1 MNKKSIIS
9 LLLAAL
15 VALTA
20 FPASAEQVRG
30 AALLTWRQGGTDAA
44 LYLNAS
50 EYDWRNDPDGLLGQ
64 ILTASTEYTRHGE
77 QEQPCAVMR
86 LRVGGEDAFVESI
99 GETADYARAAKAL
112 CGAASLSVR
121 EDAALPELLGALGAG
136 ETALNAEVNQA
147 AFHALAAGLWTN
159 AQAAQAADGRE
170 LLTFQ
175 ALYDALSGSLT
186 DEGVRQALS
195 GYQGEFAAQGQTTVN
210 WAFLL
215 CVLSEALSPSGE
227 SYPYLL
233 FGAGETNRRLIL
245 RGEQPEYAVRL
256 FVDDECIRRLT
267 VREGGNV
274 ELPELSGVT
283 WTDDGRNIQADTDIC
298 GYSTLRVTYRLTN
311 AADFADLLGDLPVEW
326 VQTVL
331 YGHRV
336 RPSVHYIEALSE
348 KQLRVEWSAGA
359 NDRVKQDCVIRG
371 RLFYEGETSA
381 PTASPTPTASP
392 APTASPT
399 VKPTATPV
407 PQSCAVTFVYP
418 AELGY
423 SEEEARVTVTVPFGG
438 SATPPVPDQ
447 AHQKEHYTLTWPAG
461 WENVTADVTIEG
473 ALTPKTYTIHCRVLD
488 AQGKE
493 LYAQDHAH
501 VYGTALTLP
510 AFDLPAGQKVEWDNL
525 PEQIT
530 GDCELVGHVVEIF
543 VKVTYRLVA
552 LDGAVTELGEETV
565 PYGGSATLPVIEI
578 PEGCEVTWSGA
589 LSGLT
594 EDTVVTGKLTRRHY
608 TVTVQIFDA
617 DGNPYFSS
625 TQQVSHGGTATAPAF
640 TVPDDCTFAWDEGTR
655 FDNVTSDRTLIGR
668 LTRKST

>member
-30 AALLTWRQGGTDAA
+30 AALLTWHQDGMDAA

-64 ILTASTEYTRHGE
+64 ILAASTEYTRHGE
-77 QEQPCAVMR
+77 QEEPCAVMR
-86 LRVGGEDAFVESI
+86 LRVGGEDSFVEGI
-99 GETADYARAAKAL
+99 GEVADYARAAKTVCL
-112 CGAASLSVR
+112 AAGLSAQ
-121 EDAALPELLGALGAG
+121 ENDSLPELLKALGA
-136 ETALNAEVNQA
+136 EEPALSTPVTREAWNALISALWQA
-147 AFHALAAGLWTN
+147 APSDE
-159 AQAAQAADGRE
+159 QAA
-170 LLTFQ
+170 LTFEELYA
-175 ALYDALSGSLT
+175 ALTAHLADKAAH
-186 DEGVRQALS
+186 EALS
-195 GYQGEFAAQGQTTVN
+195 GYRAEFEAQAQTTVN

-233 FGAGETNRRLIL
+233 FGAGESSHRLIL
-245 RGEQPEYAVRL
+245 RDEQPEYTVRL
-256 FVDDECIRRLT
+256 FVDDECISRLT
-267 VREGGNV
+267 VREGEDV
-274 ELPELSGVT
+274 ELPQISGVT
-283 WTDDGRNIQADTDIC
+283 WLSSGKNIQSDTDLC
-298 GYSTLRVTYRLTN
+298 GYTTLRVTYRLTN
-311 AADFADLLGDLPVEW
+311 AADFADRLGDLPVEW

-359 NDRVKQDCVIRG
+359 NDRVKQEKTIEG
-371 RLFYEGETSA
+371 KLIFEGETPSPSA
-381 PTASPTPTASP
+381 L
-392 APTASPT
+392 PT
-399 VKPTATPV
+399 VEPTATPV
-407 PQSCAVTFVYP
+407 PESCTVTFVYP

-423 SEEEARVTVTVPFGG
+423 SEAESRVTVTVPFGG
-438 SATPPVPDQ
+438 SATPPTPDK

-473 ALTPKTYTIHCRVLD
+473 VLTPKTYTVRCRVLD

-510 AFDLPAGQKVEWDNL
+510 SFDLPDGQKVEWDNL
-525 PEQIT
+525 PDQIT
-530 GDCELVGHVVEIF
+530 GDCEIIGHVVEIR

-552 LDGAVTELGEETV
+552 LDGTVTELGEETV
-565 PYGGSATLPVIEI
+565 PYGGNATLPVIEI
-578 PEGCEVTWSGA
+578 PDGCEVTWSGT

-594 EDTVVTGKLTRRHY
+594 EDTVVTGKLTQRHY

-617 DGNPYFSS
+617 DGNAYYSS

-640 TVPDDCTFAWDEGTR
+640 TVPDDCTFAWDEGTS
-655 FDNVTSDRTLIGR
+655 FENVTSDRKLTGR
-668 LTRKST
+668 LTRKAA

>member
-15 VALTA
+15 LALTA

-30 AALLTWRQGGTDAA
+30 AALLTWHQDGMDAA

-50 EYDWRNDPDGLLGQ
+50 EYDWRNDPDGLLSQ
-64 ILTASTEYTRHGE
+64 ILAASTVYTRHGE
-77 QEQPCAVMR
+77 QEEPCAVMR
-86 LRVGGEDAFVESI
+86 LRVGGEDSFVEGI
-99 GETADYARAAKAL
+99 GEVADYARAAKTVCL
-112 CGAASLSVR
+112 AAGLSAQ
-121 EDAALPELLGALGAG
+121 ENDSLPELLKALGA
-136 ETALNAEVNQA
+136 EEPALSTPVTREAWNALISALWQA
-147 AFHALAAGLWTN
+147 APSDE
-159 AQAAQAADGRE
+159 QAA
-170 LLTFQ
+170 LTFEELYA
-175 ALYDALSGSLT
+175 ALTAHLADKAAR
-186 DEGVRQALS
+186 EALS
-195 GYQGEFAAQGQTTVN
+195 GYRAEFEAQGQTTVN

-245 RGEQPEYAVRL
+245 RGEQPEYTVRL
-256 FVDDECIRRLT
+256 FVDDECISRLT
-267 VREGGNV
+267 VREGEDV
-274 ELPELSGVT
+274 ELPQISGVT
-283 WTDDGRNIQADTDIC
+283 WLSSGKNIQSDTDLC
-298 GYSTLRVTYRLTN
+298 GYTTLRVTYRLTN
-311 AADFADLLGDLPVEW
+311 AADFADRLGDLPVEW

-359 NDRVKQDCVIRG
+359 NDRVKQEKTIEG
-371 RLFYEGETSA
+371 KLIFEGETPSPSA
-381 PTASPTPTASP
+381 L
-392 APTASPT
+392 PT
-399 VKPTATPV
+399 VEPTATPV
-407 PQSCAVTFVYP
+407 PESCTVTFVYP

-423 SEEEARVTVTVPFGG
+423 SEAESRVTVTVPFGG
-438 SATPPVPDQ
+438 SATPPTPDK

-473 ALTPKTYTIHCRVLD
+473 VLTPKTYTVRCRVLD

-510 AFDLPAGQKVEWDNL
+510 SFDLPDGQKVEWDNL
-525 PEQIT
+525 PDQIT
-530 GDCELVGHVVEIF
+530 GDCEIIGHVVEIR

-552 LDGAVTELGEETV
+552 LDGTVTELGEETV
-565 PYGGSATLPVIEI
+565 PYGGNATLPVIEI
-578 PEGCEVTWSGA
+578 PDGCEVTWSGT

-594 EDTVVTGKLTRRHY
+594 EDTVVTGKLTQRHY

-617 DGNPYFSS
+617 DGNAYYSS

-640 TVPDDCTFAWDEGTR
+640 TVPDDCTFAWDEGTS
-655 FDNVTSDRTLIGR
+655 FENVTSDRKLTGR
-668 LTRKST
+668 LTRKAA

>member
-30 AALLTWRQGGTDAA
+30 AALLTWHQDGMDAA

-64 ILTASTEYTRHGE
+64 ILAASTEYTRHGE
-77 QEQPCAVMR
+77 QEEPCAVMR
-86 LRVGGEDAFVESI
+86 LRVGGEDSFVEGI
-99 GETADYARAAKAL
+99 GEVADYARAAKTVCL
-112 CGAASLSVR
+112 AAGLSAQ
-121 EDAALPELLGALGAG
+121 ENDSLPELLKALGA
-136 ETALNAEVNQA
+136 EEPALSTPVTREAWNALISALWQA
-147 AFHALAAGLWTN
+147 APSDE
-159 AQAAQAADGRE
+159 QAA
-170 LLTFQ
+170 LTFEELYA
-175 ALYDALSGSLT
+175 ALTAHLADKAAR
-186 DEGVRQALS
+186 EALS
-195 GYQGEFAAQGQTTVN
+195 GYRAEFEAQGQTTVN

-233 FGAGETNRRLIL
+233 FGAGESSHRLIL
-245 RGEQPEYAVRL
+245 RDEQPEYTVRL
-256 FVDDECIRRLT
+256 FVDDECISRLT
-267 VREGGNV
+267 VREGEDV
-274 ELPELSGVT
+274 ELPQISGVT
-283 WTDDGRNIQADTDIC
+283 WLSSGKNIQSDTDLC
-298 GYSTLRVTYRLTN
+298 GYTTLRVTYRLTN
-311 AADFADLLGDLPVEW
+311 AADFADRLGDLPVEW

-359 NDRVKQDCVIRG
+359 NDRVKQEKTIEG
-371 RLFYEGETSA
+371 KLIFEGETPSPSA
-381 PTASPTPTASP
+381 L
-392 APTASPT
+392 PT
-399 VKPTATPV
+399 VEPTATPV
-407 PQSCAVTFVYP
+407 PESCTVTFVYP

-423 SEEEARVTVTVPFGG
+423 SEAESRVTVTVPFGG
-438 SATPPVPDQ
+438 SATPPTPDK

-473 ALTPKTYTIHCRVLD
+473 VLTPKTYTVRCRVLD

-510 AFDLPAGQKVEWDNL
+510 SFDLPDGQKVEWDNL
-525 PEQIT
+525 PDQIT
-530 GDCELVGHVVEIF
+530 GDCEIIGHVVEIR

-552 LDGAVTELGEETV
+552 LDGTVTELGEETV
-565 PYGGSATLPVIEI
+565 PYGGNATLPVIEI
-578 PEGCEVTWSGA
+578 PDGCEVTWSGT

-594 EDTVVTGKLTRRHY
+594 EDTVVTGKLTQRHY

-617 DGNPYFSS
+617 DGNAYYSS

-640 TVPDDCTFAWDEGTR
+640 TVPDDCTFAWDEGTS
-655 FDNVTSDRTLIGR
+655 FENVTSDRKLTGR
-668 LTRKST
+668 LTRKAA

>member
-30 AALLTWRQGGTDAA
+30 AALLTWHQDGMDAA

-50 EYDWRNDPDGLLGQ
+50 EYDWRNDPDGLLSQ
-64 ILTASTEYTRHGE
+64 ILAASTVYTRHGE
-77 QEQPCAVMR
+77 QEEPCAVMR

-99 GETADYARAAKAL
+99 GEVADYARAAKTVCL
-112 CGAASLSVR
+112 AAGLSAQ
-121 EDAALPELLGALGAG
+121 ENDSLPELLKALGA
-136 ETALNAEVNQA
+136 EEPALSTPVTREAWNVLISALWQA
-147 AFHALAAGLWTN
+147 APSDE
-159 AQAAQAADGRE
+159 QAA
-170 LLTFQ
+170 LTFEELYA
-175 ALYDALSGSLT
+175 ALTAHLADKAAR
-186 DEGVRQALS
+186 EALS
-195 GYQGEFAAQGQTTVN
+195 GYRAEFEAQGQTTVN

-233 FGAGETNRRLIL
+233 FGAGESSHRLIL
-245 RGEQPEYAVRL
+245 RDEQPEYTVRL
-256 FVDDECIRRLT
+256 FVDDECISRLT
-267 VREGGNV
+267 VREGEDV
-274 ELPELSGVT
+274 ELPQISGVT
-283 WTDDGRNIQADTDIC
+283 WLSSGKNIQSDTDLC
-298 GYSTLRVTYRLTN
+298 GYTTLRVTYRLTN
-311 AADFADLLGDLPVEW
+311 AADFADRLGDLPVEW

-359 NDRVKQDCVIRG
+359 NDRVKQEKTIEG
-371 RLFYEGETSA
+371 KLIFEGETPSPSA
-381 PTASPTPTASP
+381 L
-392 APTASPT
+392 PT
-399 VKPTATPV
+399 VEPTATPV
-407 PQSCAVTFVYP
+407 PESCTVTFVYP

-423 SEEEARVTVTVPFGG
+423 SEAESRVTVTVPFGG
-438 SATPPVPDQ
+438 SATPPTPDK

-473 ALTPKTYTIHCRVLD
+473 VLTPKTYTVRCRVLD

-510 AFDLPAGQKVEWDNL
+510 SFDLPDGQKVEWDNL
-525 PEQIT
+525 PDQIT
-530 GDCELVGHVVEIF
+530 GDCEIIGHVVEIR

-552 LDGAVTELGEETV
+552 LDGTVTALGEETV
-565 PYGGSATLPVIEI
+565 PYGGNATLPVIEI
-578 PEGCEVTWSGA
+578 PDGCEVTWSGT

-594 EDTVVTGKLTRRHY
+594 EDTVVTGKLTQRHY

-617 DGNPYFSS
+617 DGNAYYSS

-640 TVPDDCTFAWDEGTR
+640 TVPDDCTFAWDEGTS
-655 FDNVTSDRTLIGR
+655 FENVTSDRKLTGR
-668 LTRKST
+668 LTRKAA

>member
-15 VALTA
+15 LALAA
-20 FPASAEQVRG
+20 FPASAEQVKG
-30 AALLTWRQGGTDAA
+30 AALLTWHQNGMDAA

-50 EYDWRNDPDGLLGQ
+50 EYDWRSDPDGLLSQ
-64 ILTASTEYTRHGE
+64 ILAASTEYTRHGE
-77 QEQPCAVMR
+77 QEEPCAVMR
-86 LRVGGEDAFVESI
+86 LRVGGEDAFVEGI
-99 GETADYARAAKAL
+99 GEVADYAHAAKAL

-256 FVDDECIRRLT
+256 FVDDECISRLT
-267 VREGGNV
+267 VREGEDV

-298 GYSTLRVTYRLTN
+298 GYTTLRVTYRLTN
-311 AADFADLLGDLPVEW
+311 AADFADRLGDLPVEW

-359 NDRVKQDCVIRG
+359 NDRVKQEKTIEG
-371 RLFYEGETSA
+371 KLIFEGETPSPSA
-381 PTASPTPTASP
+381 L
-392 APTASPT
+392 PT
-399 VKPTATPV
+399 VEPTATPV
-407 PQSCAVTFVYP
+407 PESCTVTFVYP

-423 SEEEARVTVTVPFGG
+423 SEAESRVTVTVPFGG
-438 SATPPVPDQ
+438 SATPPTPDK

-473 ALTPKTYTIHCRVLD
+473 VLTPKTYTVRCRVLD

-510 AFDLPAGQKVEWDNL
+510 SFDLPDGQKVEWDNL
-525 PEQIT
+525 PDQIT
-530 GDCELVGHVVEIF
+530 GDCEIIGHVVEIR

-552 LDGAVTELGEETV
+552 LDGTVTELGEETV
-565 PYGGSATLPVIEI
+565 PYGGNATLPVIEI
-578 PEGCEVTWSGA
+578 PDGCEVTWSGT

-594 EDTVVTGKLTRRHY
+594 EDTVVTGKLTQRHY

-617 DGNPYFSS
+617 DGNVYYSS

-640 TVPDDCTFAWDEGTR
+640 TVPDDCTFAWNEGTS
-655 FDNVTSDRTLIGR
+655 FENVTSDRTLTGR
-668 LTRKST
+668 LTRKAA

>member
-1 MNKKSIIS
+1 MNRRNIIS

-15 VALTA
+15 LALTA
-20 FPASAEQVRG
+20 FPASAEQVKG
-30 AALLTWRQGGTDAA
+30 AALLTWQQDGMDAA

-50 EYDWRNDPDGLLGQ
+50 EYDWRSDPDGLLSQ
-64 ILTASTEYTRHGE
+64 ILAASTEYTRHGE

-86 LRVGGEDAFVESI
+86 LRVGGESSFVEAI
-99 GETADYARAAKAL
+99 GETADYARAARVL
-112 CGAASLSVR
+112 CGAASLSVS
-121 EDAALPELLGALGAG
+121 EDAALPELLRALGA
-136 ETALNAEVNQA
+136 EEPALSAEVSQA
-147 AFHALAAGLWTN
+147 AFRTLAAGLWTN
-159 AQAAQAADGRE
+159 AQADGE
-170 LLTFQ
+170 GHLTFQ
-175 ALYDALSGSLT
+175 ALYDALNGSLT

-195 GYQGEFAAQGQTTVN
+195 GYQAEFAAQGQTTVN

-215 CVLSEALSPSGE
+215 CTLSEALSPSGE

-233 FGAGETNRRLIL
+233 FGAGETGRRLIL

-267 VREGGNV
+267 VREGEDV
-274 ELPELSGVT
+274 ELPELSGIT
-283 WTDDGRNIQADTDIC
+283 WTDDGKNIQADTDIC

-311 AADFADLLGDLPVEW
+311 AADFADRLGDLPVEW

-348 KQLRVEWSAGA
+348 KQLRVEWSAGT
-359 NDRVKQDCVIRG
+359 NDRVKQDGVIEG
-371 RLFYEGETSA
+371 KLFYEGETPAPSA
-381 PTASPTPTASP
+381 LPTVTPTA
-392 APTASPT
+392 A
-399 VKPTATPV
+399 PTATPV
-407 PQSCAVTFVYP
+407 PESCTVTFVYP

-423 SEEEARVTVTVPFGG
+423 SEAESRVTVTVPFGG

-473 ALTPKTYTIHCRVLD
+473 TLTPKTYTIRCRVLD

-493 LYAQDHAH
+493 LYVQDHAH

-510 AFDLPAGQKVEWDNL
+510 SFDLPDGQKVEWDNL

-530 GDCELVGHVVEIF
+530 GDCEIIGHVVEIR

-552 LDGAVTELGEETV
+552 LDGTVTVLGEETV
-565 PYGGSATLPVIEI
+565 PYGGNATLPVIEI

-640 TVPDDCTFAWDEGTR
+640 TVPDDCTFAWDEGTH
-655 FDNVTSDRTLIGR
+655 FDNVTSDRTLTGR
-668 LTRKST
+668 LTRKSA

>member
-30 AALLTWRQGGTDAA
+30 AALLTWHQDGMDAA

-50 EYDWRNDPDGLLGQ
+50 EYDWRNDPDGLLSQ
-64 ILTASTEYTRHGE
+64 ILAASTEYTRHGE
-77 QEQPCAVMR
+77 QEEPCAVMR
-86 LRVGGEDAFVESI
+86 LRVGGEDSFVEGI
-99 GETADYARAAKAL
+99 GEVADYARAAKTVCL
-112 CGAASLSVR
+112 AAGLSAQ
-121 EDAALPELLGALGAG
+121 ENDSLPELLKALGA
-136 ETALNAEVNQA
+136 EEPALSTPVTREAWNALISALWQA
-147 AFHALAAGLWTN
+147 APSDE
-159 AQAAQAADGRE
+159 QAA
-170 LLTFQ
+170 LTFEELYA
-175 ALYDALSGSLT
+175 ALTAHLADKAAR
-186 DEGVRQALS
+186 EALS
-195 GYQGEFAAQGQTTVN
+195 GYRAEFEAQGQTTVN

-233 FGAGETNRRLIL
+233 FGAGESSHRLIL
-245 RGEQPEYAVRL
+245 RDEQPEYTVRL
-256 FVDDECIRRLT
+256 FVDDECISRLT
-267 VREGGNV
+267 VREGEDV
-274 ELPELSGVT
+274 ELPQISGVT
-283 WTDDGRNIQADTDIC
+283 WLSSGKNIQSDTDLC
-298 GYSTLRVTYRLTN
+298 GYTTLRVTYRLTN
-311 AADFADLLGDLPVEW
+311 AADFADRLGDLPVEW

-359 NDRVKQDCVIRG
+359 NDRVKQEKTIEG
-371 RLFYEGETSA
+371 KLIFEGETPSPSA
-381 PTASPTPTASP
+381 L
-392 APTASPT
+392 PT
-399 VKPTATPV
+399 VEPTATPV
-407 PQSCAVTFVYP
+407 PESCTVTFVYP

-423 SEEEARVTVTVPFGG
+423 SEAESRVTVTVPFGG
-438 SATPPVPDQ
+438 SATPPTPDK

-473 ALTPKTYTIHCRVLD
+473 VLTPKTYTVRCRVLD

-510 AFDLPAGQKVEWDNL
+510 SFDLPDGQKVEWDNL
-525 PEQIT
+525 PDQIT
-530 GDCELVGHVVEIF
+530 GDCEIIGHVVEIR

-552 LDGAVTELGEETV
+552 LDGTVTELGEETV
-565 PYGGSATLPVIEI
+565 PYGGNATLPVIEI
-578 PEGCEVTWSGA
+578 PDGCEVTWSGT

-594 EDTVVTGKLTRRHY
+594 EDTVVTGKLTQRHY

-617 DGNPYFSS
+617 DGNAYYSS

-640 TVPDDCTFAWDEGTR
+640 TVPDDCTFAWDEGTS
-655 FDNVTSDRTLIGR
+655 FENVTSDRKLTGR
-668 LTRKST
+668 LTRKAA

>member
-30 AALLTWRQGGTDAA
+30 AALLTWHQDGMDAA

-64 ILTASTEYTRHGE
+64 ILAASTEYTRHGE

-86 LRVGGEDAFVESI
+86 LRVGGEDAFVEGI
-99 GETADYARAAKAL
+99 GETADYARAAKTVCL
-112 CGAASLSVR
+112 AAGLSAQ
-121 EDAALPELLGALGAG
+121 ENDSLPELLKALGA
-136 ETALNAEVNQA
+136 EEPALSTPVTREAWNALISALWQA
-147 AFHALAAGLWTN
+147 APSDE
-159 AQAAQAADGRE
+159 QAA
-170 LLTFQ
+170 LTFEELYA
-175 ALYDALSGSLT
+175 ALTAHLADKAAR
-186 DEGVRQALS
+186 EALS
-195 GYQGEFAAQGQTTVN
+195 GYRAEFEAQGQTTVN

-233 FGAGETNRRLIL
+233 FGAGESSHRLIL
-245 RGEQPEYAVRL
+245 RGEQPEYTVRL
-256 FVDDECIRRLT
+256 FVDDECISRLT
-267 VREGGNV
+267 VREGEDV
-274 ELPELSGVT
+274 ELPQISGVT
-283 WTDDGRNIQADTDIC
+283 WLSSGKNIQSDTDLC
-298 GYSTLRVTYRLTN
+298 GYTTLRVTYRLTN
-311 AADFADLLGDLPVEW
+311 AADFADRLGDLPVEW

-359 NDRVKQDCVIRG
+359 NDRVKQEKTIEG
-371 RLFYEGETSA
+371 KLIFEGETPSPSA
-381 PTASPTPTASP
+381 L
-392 APTASPT
+392 PT
-399 VKPTATPV
+399 VEPTATPV
-407 PQSCAVTFVYP
+407 PESCTVTFVYP

-423 SEEEARVTVTVPFGG
+423 SEAESRVTVTVPFGG
-438 SATPPVPDQ
+438 SATPPTPDK

-473 ALTPKTYTIHCRVLD
+473 VLTPKTYTVRCRVLD

-510 AFDLPAGQKVEWDNL
+510 SFDLPDGQKVEWDNL
-525 PEQIT
+525 PDQIT
-530 GDCELVGHVVEIF
+530 GDCEIIGHVVEIR

-552 LDGAVTELGEETV
+552 LDGTVTELGEETV
-565 PYGGSATLPVIEI
+565 PYGGNATLPVIEI
-578 PEGCEVTWSGA
+578 PDGCEVTWSGT

-594 EDTVVTGKLTRRHY
+594 EDTVVTGKLTQRHY

-617 DGNPYFSS
+617 DGNAYYSS

-640 TVPDDCTFAWDEGTR
+640 TVPDDCTFAWDEGTS
-655 FDNVTSDRTLIGR
+655 FENVTSDRKLTGR
-668 LTRKST
+668 LTRKAA

>member
-15 VALTA
+15 LALAA

-30 AALLTWRQGGTDAA
+30 AALLTWHQDGMDAA

-50 EYDWRNDPDGLLGQ
+50 EYDWRSDPDGLLSQ
-64 ILTASTEYTRHGE
+64 ILAASTVYTRHGE
-77 QEQPCAVMR
+77 QEEPCAVMR
-86 LRVGGEDAFVESI
+86 LRVGGEDSFVEGI
-99 GETADYARAAKAL
+99 GEVADYARAAKTVCL
-112 CGAASLSVR
+112 AAGLSAQ
-121 EDAALPELLGALGAG
+121 ENDSLPELLKALGA
-136 ETALNAEVNQA
+136 EEPALSTPVTREAWNALISALWQA
-147 AFHALAAGLWTN
+147 APSDE
-159 AQAAQAADGRE
+159 QAA
-170 LLTFQ
+170 LTFEELYA
-175 ALYDALSGSLT
+175 ALTAHLADKTAR
-186 DEGVRQALS
+186 EALS
-195 GYQGEFAAQGQTTVN
+195 GYRAEFEAQAQTTVN

-267 VREGGNV
+267 VREGENV
-274 ELPELSGVT
+274 ELPELPGVT

-298 GYSTLRVTYRLTN
+298 GYSTLRVTYHLTN
-311 AADFADLLGDLPVEW
+311 AADFADRLGDLPVEW

-359 NDRVKQDCVIRG
+359 NDRVKQEKTIEG
-371 RLFYEGETSA
+371 KLIFEGETPSPSA
-381 PTASPTPTASP
+381 L
-392 APTASPT
+392 PT
-399 VKPTATPV
+399 VEPTATPV
-407 PQSCAVTFVYP
+407 PESCTVTFVYP

-423 SEEEARVTVTVPFGG
+423 SEAESRVTVTVPFGG
-438 SATPPVPDQ
+438 SATPPTPDK

-473 ALTPKTYTIHCRVLD
+473 VLTPKTYTVRCRVLD

-510 AFDLPAGQKVEWDNL
+510 SFDLPDGQKIEWDNL
-525 PEQIT
+525 PDQIT
-530 GDCELVGHVVEIF
+530 GDCEIIGHVVEIR

-552 LDGAVTELGEETV
+552 LDGTVTELGEETV
-565 PYGGSATLPVIEI
+565 PYGGNATLPVIEI
-578 PEGCEVTWSGA
+578 PDGCEVTWSGT

-594 EDTVVTGKLTRRHY
+594 EDTVVTGKLTQRHY

-617 DGNPYFSS
+617 DGNAYYSS

-640 TVPDDCTFAWDEGTR
+640 TVPDDCTFAWDEGTS
-655 FDNVTSDRTLIGR
+655 FENVTSDRTLIGR
-668 LTRKST
+668 LTRKAA

>member
-15 VALTA
+15 VALAA

-30 AALLTWRQGGTDAA
+30 AALLTWHQDGMDAA

-50 EYDWRNDPDGLLGQ
+50 EYDWRNDPDGLLSQ
-64 ILTASTEYTRHGE
+64 ILAASTVYTRHGE
-77 QEQPCAVMR
+77 QEEPCAVMR

-99 GETADYARAAKAL
+99 GEVADYARAAKTVCL
-112 CGAASLSVR
+112 AAGLSAQ
-121 EDAALPELLGALGAG
+121 ENDSLPELLKALGA
-136 ETALNAEVNQA
+136 EEPALSTPVTREAWNALISALWQA
-147 AFHALAAGLWTN
+147 APSDE
-159 AQAAQAADGRE
+159 QAA
-170 LLTFQ
+170 LTFEELYA
-175 ALYDALSGSLT
+175 ALTAHLADKAAR
-186 DEGVRQALS
+186 EALS
-195 GYQGEFAAQGQTTVN
+195 GYRAEFEAQGQTTVN

-233 FGAGETNRRLIL
+233 FGAGESSHRLIL
-245 RGEQPEYAVRL
+245 RDEQPEYTVRL
-256 FVDDECIRRLT
+256 FVDDECISRLT
-267 VREGGNV
+267 VREGEDV
-274 ELPELSGVT
+274 ELPQISGVT
-283 WTDDGRNIQADTDIC
+283 WLSSGKNIQSDTDLC
-298 GYSTLRVTYRLTN
+298 GYTTLRVTYRLTN
-311 AADFADLLGDLPVEW
+311 AADFADRLGDLPVEW

-359 NDRVKQDCVIRG
+359 NDRVKQEKTIEG
-371 RLFYEGETSA
+371 KLIFEGETPSPSA
-381 PTASPTPTASP
+381 L
-392 APTASPT
+392 PT
-399 VKPTATPV
+399 VEPTATPV
-407 PQSCAVTFVYP
+407 PESCTVTFVYP

-423 SEEEARVTVTVPFGG
+423 SEAESRVTVTVPFGG
-438 SATPPVPDQ
+438 SATPPTPDK

-473 ALTPKTYTIHCRVLD
+473 VLTPKTYTVRCRVLD

-510 AFDLPAGQKVEWDNL
+510 SFDLPDGQKVEWDNL
-525 PEQIT
+525 PDQIT
-530 GDCELVGHVVEIF
+530 GDCEIIGHVVEIR

-552 LDGAVTELGEETV
+552 LDGTVTELGEETV
-565 PYGGSATLPVIEI
+565 PYGGNATLPVIEI
-578 PEGCEVTWSGA
+578 PDGCEVTWSGT

-594 EDTVVTGKLTRRHY
+594 EDTVVTGKLTQRHY

-617 DGNPYFSS
+617 DGNAYYSS

-640 TVPDDCTFAWDEGTR
+640 TVPDDCTFAWDEGTS
-655 FDNVTSDRTLIGR
+655 FENVTSDRKLTGR
-668 LTRKST
+668 LTRKAA

>member
-30 AALLTWRQGGTDAA
+30 AALLTWHQDGMDAA

-50 EYDWRNDPDGLLGQ
+50 EYDWRNDPDGLLSQ
-64 ILTASTEYTRHGE
+64 ILAASTVYTRHGE
-77 QEQPCAVMR
+77 QEEPCAVMR

-99 GETADYARAAKAL
+99 GETADYARAAKTVCL
-112 CGAASLSVR
+112 AAGLSAQ
-121 EDAALPELLGALGAG
+121 ENDSLPELLKALGA
-136 ETALNAEVNQA
+136 EEPALSTPVTREAWNALISALWQA
-147 AFHALAAGLWTN
+147 APSDE
-159 AQAAQAADGRE
+159 QAA
-170 LLTFQ
+170 LTFEELYA
-175 ALYDALSGSLT
+175 ALTAHLADKAAR
-186 DEGVRQALS
+186 EALS
-195 GYQGEFAAQGQTTVN
+195 GYRAEFEAQGQTTVN

-233 FGAGETNRRLIL
+233 FGAGESSHRLIL
-245 RGEQPEYAVRL
+245 RDEQPEYTVRL
-256 FVDDECIRRLT
+256 FVDDECISRLT
-267 VREGGNV
+267 VREGEDV
-274 ELPELSGVT
+274 ELPQISGVT
-283 WTDDGRNIQADTDIC
+283 WLSSGKNIQSDTDLC
-298 GYSTLRVTYRLTN
+298 GYTTLRVTYRLTN
-311 AADFADLLGDLPVEW
+311 AADFADRLGDLPVEW

-359 NDRVKQDCVIRG
+359 NDRVKQEKTIEG
-371 RLFYEGETSA
+371 KLIFEGETPSPSA
-381 PTASPTPTASP
+381 L
-392 APTASPT
+392 PT
-399 VKPTATPV
+399 VEPTATPV
-407 PQSCAVTFVYP
+407 PESCTVTFVYP

-423 SEEEARVTVTVPFGG
+423 SEAESRVTVTVPFGG
-438 SATPPVPDQ
+438 SATPPTPDK

-473 ALTPKTYTIHCRVLD
+473 VLTPKTYTVRCRVLD

-510 AFDLPAGQKVEWDNL
+510 SFDLPDGQKVEWDNL
-525 PEQIT
+525 PDQIT
-530 GDCELVGHVVEIF
+530 GDCEIIGHVVEIR

-552 LDGAVTELGEETV
+552 LDGTVTELGEETV
-565 PYGGSATLPVIEI
+565 PYGGNATLPVIEI
-578 PEGCEVTWSGA
+578 PDGCEVTWSGT

-594 EDTVVTGKLTRRHY
+594 EDTVVTGKLTQRHY

-617 DGNPYFSS
+617 DGNAYYSS

-640 TVPDDCTFAWDEGTR
+640 TVPDDCTFAWDEGTS
-655 FDNVTSDRTLIGR
+655 FENVTSDRKLTGR
-668 LTRKST
+668 LTRKAA

>member
-30 AALLTWRQGGTDAA
+30 AALLTWHQDGMDAA

-64 ILTASTEYTRHGE
+64 ILAASTEYTRHGE
-77 QEQPCAVMR
+77 QEEPCAVMR

-99 GETADYARAAKAL
+99 GEVADYARAAKTVCL
-112 CGAASLSVR
+112 AAGLSAQ
-121 EDAALPELLGALGAG
+121 ENDSLPELLKALGA
-136 ETALNAEVNQA
+136 EEPALSTPVTREAWNALISALWQA
-147 AFHALAAGLWTN
+147 APSDE
-159 AQAAQAADGRE
+159 QAA
-170 LLTFQ
+170 LTFEELYA
-175 ALYDALSGSLT
+175 ALTAHLADKAAR
-186 DEGVRQALS
+186 EALS
-195 GYQGEFAAQGQTTVN
+195 GYRAEFEAQGQTTVN

-233 FGAGETNRRLIL
+233 FGAGESSHRLIL
-245 RGEQPEYAVRL
+245 RDEQPEYTVRL
-256 FVDDECIRRLT
+256 FVDDECISRLT
-267 VREGGNV
+267 VREGEDV
-274 ELPELSGVT
+274 ELPQISGVT
-283 WTDDGRNIQADTDIC
+283 WLSSGKNIQSDTDLC
-298 GYSTLRVTYRLTN
+298 GYTTLRVTYRLTN
-311 AADFADLLGDLPVEW
+311 AADFADRLGDLPVEW

-359 NDRVKQDCVIRG
+359 NDRVKQEKTIEG
-371 RLFYEGETSA
+371 KLIFEGETPSPSA
-381 PTASPTPTASP
+381 L
-392 APTASPT
+392 PT
-399 VKPTATPV
+399 VEPTATPV
-407 PQSCAVTFVYP
+407 PESCTVTFVYP

-423 SEEEARVTVTVPFGG
+423 SEAESRVTVTVPFGG
-438 SATPPVPDQ
+438 SATPPTPDK

-473 ALTPKTYTIHCRVLD
+473 VLTPKTYTVRCRVLD

-510 AFDLPAGQKVEWDNL
+510 SFDLPDGQKVEWDNL
-525 PEQIT
+525 PDQIT
-530 GDCELVGHVVEIF
+530 GDCEIIGHVVEIR

-552 LDGAVTELGEETV
+552 LDGTVTELGEETV
-565 PYGGSATLPVIEI
+565 PYGGNATLPVIEI
-578 PEGCEVTWSGA
+578 PDGCEVTWSGT

-594 EDTVVTGKLTRRHY
+594 EDTVVTGKLTQRHY

-617 DGNPYFSS
+617 DGNAYYSS

-640 TVPDDCTFAWDEGTR
+640 TVPDDCTFAWDEGTS
-655 FDNVTSDRTLIGR
+655 FENVTSDRKLTGR
-668 LTRKST
+668 LTRKAA

>member
-15 VALTA
+15 VALAA

-30 AALLTWRQGGTDAA
+30 AALLTWHQDGMDAA

-50 EYDWRNDPDGLLGQ
+50 EYDWRNDPDGLLSQ
-64 ILTASTEYTRHGE
+64 ILAASTVYTRHGE
-77 QEQPCAVMR
+77 QEEPCAVMR

-99 GETADYARAAKAL
+99 GETADYARAAKTVCL
-112 CGAASLSVR
+112 AAGLSAQ
-121 EDAALPELLGALGAG
+121 ENDSLPELLKALGA
-136 ETALNAEVNQA
+136 EEPALSTPVTREAWNALISALWQA
-147 AFHALAAGLWTN
+147 APSDE
-159 AQAAQAADGRE
+159 QAA
-170 LLTFQ
+170 LTFEELYA
-175 ALYDALSGSLT
+175 ALTAHLADKAAR
-186 DEGVRQALS
+186 EALS
-195 GYQGEFAAQGQTTVN
+195 GYRAEFEAQGQTTVN

-233 FGAGETNRRLIL
+233 FGAGESSHRLIL
-245 RGEQPEYAVRL
+245 RDEQPEYTVRL
-256 FVDDECIRRLT
+256 FVDDECISRLT
-267 VREGGNV
+267 VREGEDV
-274 ELPELSGVT
+274 ELPQISGVT
-283 WTDDGRNIQADTDIC
+283 WLSSGKNIQSDTDLC
-298 GYSTLRVTYRLTN
+298 GYTTLRVTYRLTN
-311 AADFADLLGDLPVEW
+311 AADFADRLGDLPVEW

-359 NDRVKQDCVIRG
+359 NDRVKQEKTIEG
-371 RLFYEGETSA
+371 KLIFEGETPSPSA
-381 PTASPTPTASP
+381 L
-392 APTASPT
+392 PT
-399 VKPTATPV
+399 VEPTATPV
-407 PQSCAVTFVYP
+407 PESCTVTFVYP

-423 SEEEARVTVTVPFGG
+423 SEAESRVTVTVPFGG
-438 SATPPVPDQ
+438 SATPPTPDK

-473 ALTPKTYTIHCRVLD
+473 VLTPKTYTVRCRVLD

-510 AFDLPAGQKVEWDNL
+510 SFDLPDGQKVEWDNL
-525 PEQIT
+525 PDQIT
-530 GDCELVGHVVEIF
+530 GDCEIIGHVVEIR

-552 LDGAVTELGEETV
+552 LDGTVTELGEETV
-565 PYGGSATLPVIEI
+565 PYGGNATLPVIEI
-578 PEGCEVTWSGA
+578 PDGCEVTWSGT

-594 EDTVVTGKLTRRHY
+594 EDTVVTGKLTQRHY

-617 DGNPYFSS
+617 DGNAYYSS

-640 TVPDDCTFAWDEGTR
+640 TVPDDCTFAWDEGTS
-655 FDNVTSDRTLIGR
+655 FENVTSDRKLTGR
-668 LTRKST
+668 LTRKAA

>member
-15 VALTA
+15 VALAA

-30 AALLTWRQGGTDAA
+30 AALLTWHQDGMDAA

-50 EYDWRNDPDGLLGQ
+50 EYDWRNDPDGLLSQ
-64 ILTASTEYTRHGE
+64 ILAASTVYTRHGE
-77 QEQPCAVMR
+77 QEEPCAVMR

-99 GETADYARAAKAL
+99 GETADYARAAKTVCL
-112 CGAASLSVR
+112 AAGLSAQ
-121 EDAALPELLGALGAG
+121 ENDSLPELLKALGA
-136 ETALNAEVNQA
+136 EEPALSTPVTREAWNALISALWQA
-147 AFHALAAGLWTN
+147 APSDE
-159 AQAAQAADGRE
+159 QAA
-170 LLTFQ
+170 LTFEELYA
-175 ALYDALSGSLT
+175 ALTAHLADKAAR
-186 DEGVRQALS
+186 EALS
-195 GYQGEFAAQGQTTVN
+195 GYRAEFEAQAQTTVN

-233 FGAGETNRRLIL
+233 FGAGESSHRLIL
-245 RGEQPEYAVRL
+245 RDEQPEYTVRL
-256 FVDDECIRRLT
+256 FVDDECISRLT
-267 VREGGNV
+267 VREGEDV
-274 ELPELSGVT
+274 ELPQISGVT
-283 WTDDGRNIQADTDIC
+283 WLSSGKNIQSDTDLC
-298 GYSTLRVTYRLTN
+298 GYTTLRVTYRLTN
-311 AADFADLLGDLPVEW
+311 AADFADRLGDLPVEW

-359 NDRVKQDCVIRG
+359 NDRVKQEKTIEG
-371 RLFYEGETSA
+371 KLIFEGETPSPSA
-381 PTASPTPTASP
+381 L
-392 APTASPT
+392 PT
-399 VKPTATPV
+399 VEPTATPV
-407 PQSCAVTFVYP
+407 PESCTVTFVYP

-423 SEEEARVTVTVPFGG
+423 SEAESRVTVTVPFGG
-438 SATPPVPDQ
+438 SATPPTPDK

-473 ALTPKTYTIHCRVLD
+473 VLTPKTYTVRCRVLD

-510 AFDLPAGQKVEWDNL
+510 SFDLPDGQKVEWDNL
-525 PEQIT
+525 PDQIT
-530 GDCELVGHVVEIF
+530 GDCEIIGHVVEIR

-552 LDGAVTELGEETV
+552 LDGTVTELGEETV
-565 PYGGSATLPVIEI
+565 PYGGNATLPVIEI
-578 PEGCEVTWSGA
+578 PDGCEVTWSGT

-594 EDTVVTGKLTRRHY
+594 EDTVVTGKLTQRHY

-617 DGNPYFSS
+617 DGNAYYSS

-640 TVPDDCTFAWDEGTR
+640 TVPDDCTFAWDEGTS
-655 FDNVTSDRTLIGR
+655 FENVTSDRKLTGR
-668 LTRKST
+668 LTRKAA

>member
-15 VALTA
+15 VALAA

-30 AALLTWRQGGTDAA
+30 AALLTWHQDGMDAA

-50 EYDWRNDPDGLLGQ
+50 EYDWRNDPDGLLSQ
-64 ILTASTEYTRHGE
+64 ILAASTVYTRHGE
-77 QEQPCAVMR
+77 QEEPCAVMR

-99 GETADYARAAKAL
+99 GETADYARAAKTVCL
-112 CGAASLSVR
+112 AAGLSAQ
-121 EDAALPELLGALGAG
+121 ENDSLPELLKALGA
-136 ETALNAEVNQA
+136 EEPALSTPVTREAWNALISALWQA
-147 AFHALAAGLWTN
+147 APSDE
-159 AQAAQAADGRE
+159 QAA
-170 LLTFQ
+170 LTFEELYA
-175 ALYDALSGSLT
+175 ALTAHLADKAAR
-186 DEGVRQALS
+186 EALS
-195 GYQGEFAAQGQTTVN
+195 GYRAEFEAQGQTTVN

-233 FGAGETNRRLIL
+233 FGAGESSHRLIL
-245 RGEQPEYAVRL
+245 RDEQPEYTVRL
-256 FVDDECIRRLT
+256 FVDDECISRLT
-267 VREGGNV
+267 VREGEDV
-274 ELPELSGVT
+274 ELPQISGVT
-283 WTDDGRNIQADTDIC
+283 WLSSGKNIQSDTDLC
-298 GYSTLRVTYRLTN
+298 GYTTLRVTYRLTN
-311 AADFADLLGDLPVEW
+311 AADFADRLGDLPVEW

-359 NDRVKQDCVIRG
+359 NDRVKQEKTIEG
-371 RLFYEGETSA
+371 KLIFEGETPSPSA
-381 PTASPTPTASP
+381 L
-392 APTASPT
+392 PT
-399 VKPTATPV
+399 VEPTATPV
-407 PQSCAVTFVYP
+407 PESCTVTFVYP

-423 SEEEARVTVTVPFGG
+423 SEAESRVTVTVPFGG
-438 SATPPVPDQ
+438 SATPPTPDK

-473 ALTPKTYTIHCRVLD
+473 VLTPKTYTVRCRVLD

-510 AFDLPAGQKVEWDNL
+510 SFDLPDGQKVEWDNL
-525 PEQIT
+525 PDQIT
-530 GDCELVGHVVEIF
+530 GDCEIIGHVVEIR

-552 LDGAVTELGEETV
+552 LDGTVTELGEETV
-565 PYGGSATLPVIEI
+565 PYGGNATLPVIEI
-578 PEGCEVTWSGA
+578 PDGCEVTWSGT

-594 EDTVVTGKLTRRHY
+594 EDTVVTGKLTQRHY

-617 DGNPYFSS
+617 DGNAYYSS

-640 TVPDDCTFAWDEGTR
+640 TVPDDCTFAWDEGTS
-655 FDNVTSDRTLIGR
+655 FENVTSDLKLTGR
-668 LTRKST
+668 LTRKAA

>member
-30 AALLTWRQGGTDAA
+30 AALLTWHQDGMDAA

-50 EYDWRNDPDGLLGQ
+50 EYDWRNDPDGLLSQ
-64 ILTASTEYTRHGE
+64 ILAASTEYTRHGE
-77 QEQPCAVMR
+77 QEEPCAVMR

-99 GETADYARAAKAL
+99 GETADYARAAKTVCL
-112 CGAASLSVR
+112 AAGLSAQ
-121 EDAALPELLGALGAG
+121 ENDSLPELLKALGA
-136 ETALNAEVNQA
+136 EEPALSTPVTREAWNALISALWQA
-147 AFHALAAGLWTN
+147 APSDE
-159 AQAAQAADGRE
+159 QAA
-170 LLTFQ
+170 LTFEELYA
-175 ALYDALSGSLT
+175 ALTAHLADKAAR
-186 DEGVRQALS
+186 EALS
-195 GYQGEFAAQGQTTVN
+195 GYRAEFEAQGQTTVN

-233 FGAGETNRRLIL
+233 FGAGESSHRLIL
-245 RGEQPEYAVRL
+245 RDEQPEYTVRL
-256 FVDDECIRRLT
+256 FVDDECISRLT
-267 VREGGNV
+267 VREGEDV
-274 ELPELSGVT
+274 ELPQISGVT
-283 WTDDGRNIQADTDIC
+283 WLSSGKNIQSDTDLC
-298 GYSTLRVTYRLTN
+298 GYTTLRVTYRLTN
-311 AADFADLLGDLPVEW
+311 AADFADRLGDLPVEW

-359 NDRVKQDCVIRG
+359 NDRVKQEKTIEG
-371 RLFYEGETSA
+371 KLIFEGETPSPSA
-381 PTASPTPTASP
+381 L
-392 APTASPT
+392 PT
-399 VKPTATPV
+399 VEPTATPV
-407 PQSCAVTFVYP
+407 PESCTVTFVYP

-423 SEEEARVTVTVPFGG
+423 SEAESRVTVTVPFGG
-438 SATPPVPDQ
+438 SATPPTPDK

-473 ALTPKTYTIHCRVLD
+473 VLTPKTYTVRCRVLD

-510 AFDLPAGQKVEWDNL
+510 SFDLPDGQKVEWDNL
-525 PEQIT
+525 PDQIT
-530 GDCELVGHVVEIF
+530 GDCEIIGHVVEIR

-552 LDGAVTELGEETV
+552 LDGTVTELGEETV
-565 PYGGSATLPVIEI
+565 PYGGNATLPVIEI
-578 PEGCEVTWSGA
+578 PDGCEVTWSGT

-594 EDTVVTGKLTRRHY
+594 EDTVVTGKLTQRHY

-617 DGNPYFSS
+617 DGNAYYSS

-640 TVPDDCTFAWDEGTR
+640 TVPDDCTFAWDEGTS
-655 FDNVTSDRTLIGR
+655 FENVTSDRKLTGR
-668 LTRKST
+668 LTRKAA

>member
-15 VALTA
+15 VALAA

-30 AALLTWRQGGTDAA
+30 AALLTWHQDGMDAA

-64 ILTASTEYTRHGE
+64 ILAASTEYTRHGE
-77 QEQPCAVMR
+77 QEEPCAVMR

-99 GETADYARAAKAL
+99 GEVADYTRAAKTVCL
-112 CGAASLSVR
+112 AAGLSAQ
-121 EDAALPELLGALGAG
+121 ENDSLPELLKALGA
-136 ETALNAEVNQA
+136 EEPALSTPVTREAWNALISALWQA
-147 AFHALAAGLWTN
+147 APSDE
-159 AQAAQAADGRE
+159 QAA
-170 LLTFQ
+170 LTFEELYA
-175 ALYDALSGSLT
+175 ALTAHLADKAAR
-186 DEGVRQALS
+186 EALS
-195 GYQGEFAAQGQTTVN
+195 GYRAEFEAQGQTTVN

-233 FGAGETNRRLIL
+233 FGAGESSHRLIL
-245 RGEQPEYAVRL
+245 RDEQPEYTVRL
-256 FVDDECIRRLT
+256 FVDDECISRLT
-267 VREGGNV
+267 VREGEDV
-274 ELPELSGVT
+274 ELPQISGVT
-283 WTDDGRNIQADTDIC
+283 WLSSGKNIQSDTDLC
-298 GYSTLRVTYRLTN
+298 GYTTLRVTYRLTN
-311 AADFADLLGDLPVEW
+311 AADFADRLGDLPVEW

-359 NDRVKQDCVIRG
+359 NDRVKQEKTIEG
-371 RLFYEGETSA
+371 KLIFEGETPSPSA
-381 PTASPTPTASP
+381 L
-392 APTASPT
+392 PT
-399 VKPTATPV
+399 VEPTATPV
-407 PQSCAVTFVYP
+407 PESCTVTFVYP

-423 SEEEARVTVTVPFGG
+423 SEAESRVTVTVPFGG
-438 SATPPVPDQ
+438 SATPPTPDK

-473 ALTPKTYTIHCRVLD
+473 VLTPKTYTVRCRVLD

-510 AFDLPAGQKVEWDNL
+510 SFDLPDGQKVEWDNL
-525 PEQIT
+525 PDQIT
-530 GDCELVGHVVEIF
+530 GDCEIIGHVVEIR

-552 LDGAVTELGEETV
+552 LDGTVTELGEETV
-565 PYGGSATLPVIEI
+565 PYGGNATLPVIEI
-578 PEGCEVTWSGA
+578 PDGCEVTWSGT

-594 EDTVVTGKLTRRHY
+594 EDTVVTGKLTQRHY

-617 DGNPYFSS
+617 DGNAYYSS

-640 TVPDDCTFAWDEGTR
+640 TVPDDCTFAWDEGTS
-655 FDNVTSDRTLIGR
+655 FENVTSDRKLTGR
-668 LTRKST
+668 LTRKSA

>member
-15 VALTA
+15 VAFAA

-30 AALLTWRQGGTDAA
+30 AALLTWHQDGMDAA

-50 EYDWRNDPDGLLGQ
+50 EYDWRNDPDGLLSQ
-64 ILTASTEYTRHGE
+64 ILAASTEYTRHGE
-77 QEQPCAVMR
+77 QEEPCAVMR

-99 GETADYARAAKAL
+99 GEVADYARAAKTVCL
-112 CGAASLSVR
+112 AAGLSAQ
-121 EDAALPELLGALGAG
+121 ENDSLPELLKALGA
-136 ETALNAEVNQA
+136 EEPALSTPVTREAWNALISALWQA
-147 AFHALAAGLWTN
+147 APSDE
-159 AQAAQAADGRE
+159 QAA
-170 LLTFQ
+170 LTFEELYA
-175 ALYDALSGSLT
+175 ALTAHLADKAAR
-186 DEGVRQALS
+186 EALS
-195 GYQGEFAAQGQTTVN
+195 GYRAEFEAQGQTTVN

-233 FGAGETNRRLIL
+233 FGAGESSHRLIL
-245 RGEQPEYAVRL
+245 RDEQPEYTVRL
-256 FVDDECIRRLT
+256 FVDDECISRLT
-267 VREGGNV
+267 VREGEDV
-274 ELPELSGVT
+274 ELPQISGVT
-283 WTDDGRNIQADTDIC
+283 WLSSGKNIQSDTDLC
-298 GYSTLRVTYRLTN
+298 GYTTLRVTYRLTN
-311 AADFADLLGDLPVEW
+311 AADFADRLGDLPVEW

-359 NDRVKQDCVIRG
+359 NDRVKQEKTIEG
-371 RLFYEGETSA
+371 KLIFEGETPSPSA
-381 PTASPTPTASP
+381 L
-392 APTASPT
+392 PT
-399 VKPTATPV
+399 VEPTATPV
-407 PQSCAVTFVYP
+407 PESCTVTFVYP

-423 SEEEARVTVTVPFGG
+423 SEAESRVTVTVPFGG
-438 SATPPVPDQ
+438 SATPPTPDK

-473 ALTPKTYTIHCRVLD
+473 VLTPKTYTVRCRVLD

-510 AFDLPAGQKVEWDNL
+510 SFDLPDGQKVEWDNL
-525 PEQIT
+525 PDQIT
-530 GDCELVGHVVEIF
+530 GDCEIIGHVVEIR

-552 LDGAVTELGEETV
+552 LDGTVTELGEETV
-565 PYGGSATLPVIEI
+565 PYGGNATLPVIEI
-578 PEGCEVTWSGA
+578 PDGCEVTWSGT

-594 EDTVVTGKLTRRHY
+594 EDTVVTGKLTQRHY

-617 DGNPYFSS
+617 DGNAYYSS

-640 TVPDDCTFAWDEGTR
+640 TVPDDCTFAWDEGTS
-655 FDNVTSDRTLIGR
+655 FENVTSDRKLTGR
-668 LTRKST
+668 LTRKAA

>member
-30 AALLTWRQGGTDAA
+30 AALLTWHQDGMDAA

-50 EYDWRNDPDGLLGQ
+50 EYDWRNDPDGLLSQ
-64 ILTASTEYTRHGE
+64 ILAASTVYTRHGE
-77 QEQPCAVMR
+77 QEEPCAVMR

-99 GETADYARAAKAL
+99 GEVADYARAAKTVCL
-112 CGAASLSVR
+112 AAGLSAQ
-121 EDAALPELLGALGAG
+121 ENDSLPELLKALGA
-136 ETALNAEVNQA
+136 EEPALSTPVTREAWNALISALWQA
-147 AFHALAAGLWTN
+147 APSDE
-159 AQAAQAADGRE
+159 QAA
-170 LLTFQ
+170 LTFEELYA
-175 ALYDALSGSLT
+175 ALTAHLADKAAR
-186 DEGVRQALS
+186 EALS
-195 GYQGEFAAQGQTTVN
+195 GYRAEFEAQGQTTVN

-233 FGAGETNRRLIL
+233 FGAGESSHRLIL
-245 RGEQPEYAVRL
+245 RDEQPEYTVRL
-256 FVDDECIRRLT
+256 FVDDECISRLT
-267 VREGGNV
+267 VREGEDV
-274 ELPELSGVT
+274 ELPQISGVT
-283 WTDDGRNIQADTDIC
+283 WLSSGKNIQSDTDLC
-298 GYSTLRVTYRLTN
+298 GYTTLRVTYRLTN
-311 AADFADLLGDLPVEW
+311 AADFADRLGDLPVEW

-359 NDRVKQDCVIRG
+359 NDRVKQEKTIEG
-371 RLFYEGETSA
+371 KLIFEGETPSPSA
-381 PTASPTPTASP
+381 L
-392 APTASPT
+392 PT
-399 VKPTATPV
+399 VEPTATPV
-407 PQSCAVTFVYP
+407 PESCTVTFVYP

-423 SEEEARVTVTVPFGG
+423 SEAESRVTVTVPFGG
-438 SATPPVPDQ
+438 SATPPTPDK

-473 ALTPKTYTIHCRVLD
+473 VLTPKTYTVRCRVLD

-510 AFDLPAGQKVEWDNL
+510 SFDLPDGQKVEWDNL
-525 PEQIT
+525 PDQIT
-530 GDCELVGHVVEIF
+530 GDCEIIGHVVEIR

-552 LDGAVTELGEETV
+552 LDGTVTELGEETV
-565 PYGGSATLPVIEI
+565 PYGGNATLPVIEI
-578 PEGCEVTWSGA
+578 PDGCEVTWSGT

-594 EDTVVTGKLTRRHY
+594 EDTVVTGKLTQRHY

-617 DGNPYFSS
+617 DGNAYYSS

-640 TVPDDCTFAWDEGTR
+640 TVPDDCTFAWDEGTS
-655 FDNVTSDRTLIGR
+655 FENVTSDRKLTGR
-668 LTRKST
+668 LTRKAA

>member
-30 AALLTWRQGGTDAA
+30 AALLTWHQDGMDAA

-50 EYDWRNDPDGLLGQ
+50 EYDWRNDPDGLLSQ
-64 ILTASTEYTRHGE
+64 ILAASTVYTRHGE
-77 QEQPCAVMR
+77 QEEPCAVMR
-86 LRVGGEDAFVESI
+86 LRVGGEDSFVEGI
-99 GETADYARAAKAL
+99 GEVADYARAAKTVCL
-112 CGAASLSVR
+112 AAGLSAQ
-121 EDAALPELLGALGAG
+121 ENDSLPELLKALGA
-136 ETALNAEVNQA
+136 EEPALSTPVTREAWNALISALWQA
-147 AFHALAAGLWTN
+147 APSDE
-159 AQAAQAADGRE
+159 QAA
-170 LLTFQ
+170 LTFEELYA
-175 ALYDALSGSLT
+175 ALTAHLADKAAR
-186 DEGVRQALS
+186 EALS
-195 GYQGEFAAQGQTTVN
+195 GYRAEFEAQGQTTVN

-233 FGAGETNRRLIL
+233 FGAGESSHRLIL
-245 RGEQPEYAVRL
+245 RDEQPEYTVRL
-256 FVDDECIRRLT
+256 FVDDECISRLT
-267 VREGGNV
+267 VREGEDV
-274 ELPELSGVT
+274 ELPQISGVT
-283 WTDDGRNIQADTDIC
+283 WLSSGKNIQSDTDLC
-298 GYSTLRVTYRLTN
+298 GYTTLRVTYRLTN
-311 AADFADLLGDLPVEW
+311 AADFADRLGDLPVEW

-359 NDRVKQDCVIRG
+359 NDRVKQEKTIEG
-371 RLFYEGETSA
+371 KLIFEGETPSPSA
-381 PTASPTPTASP
+381 L
-392 APTASPT
+392 PT
-399 VKPTATPV
+399 VEPTATPV
-407 PQSCAVTFVYP
+407 PESCTVTFVYP

-423 SEEEARVTVTVPFGG
+423 SEAESRVTVTVPFGG
-438 SATPPVPDQ
+438 SATPPTPDK

-473 ALTPKTYTIHCRVLD
+473 VLTPKTYTVRCRVLD

-510 AFDLPAGQKVEWDNL
+510 SFDLPDGQKVEWDNL
-525 PEQIT
+525 PDQIT
-530 GDCELVGHVVEIF
+530 GDCEIIGHVVEIR

-552 LDGAVTELGEETV
+552 LDGTVTELGEETV
-565 PYGGSATLPVIEI
+565 PYGGNATLPVIEI
-578 PEGCEVTWSGA
+578 PDGCEVTWSGT

-594 EDTVVTGKLTRRHY
+594 EDTVVTGKLTQRHY

-617 DGNPYFSS
+617 DGNAYYSS

-640 TVPDDCTFAWDEGTR
+640 TVPDDCTFAWDEGTS
-655 FDNVTSDRTLIGR
+655 FENVTSDRKLTGR
-668 LTRKST
+668 LTRKAA

>member
-15 VALTA
+15 VALAA

-30 AALLTWRQGGTDAA
+30 AALLTWHQDGMDAA

-64 ILTASTEYTRHGE
+64 ILAASTEYTRHGE
-77 QEQPCAVMR
+77 QEEPCAVMR

-99 GETADYARAAKAL
+99 GEVADYARAAKTVCL
-112 CGAASLSVR
+112 AAGLSAQ
-121 EDAALPELLGALGAG
+121 ENDSLPELLKALGA
-136 ETALNAEVNQA
+136 EEPALSTPVTREAWNALISALWQA
-147 AFHALAAGLWTN
+147 APSDE
-159 AQAAQAADGRE
+159 QAA
-170 LLTFQ
+170 LTFEELYA
-175 ALYDALSGSLT
+175 ALTAHLADKAAR
-186 DEGVRQALS
+186 EALS
-195 GYQGEFAAQGQTTVN
+195 GYRAEFEAQGQTTVN

-245 RGEQPEYAVRL
+245 RDEQPEYTVRL
-256 FVDDECIRRLT
+256 FVDDECISRLT
-267 VREGGNV
+267 VREGEDV
-274 ELPELSGVT
+274 ELPQISGVT
-283 WTDDGRNIQADTDIC
+283 WLSSGKNIQSDTDLC
-298 GYSTLRVTYRLTN
+298 GYTTLRVTYRLTN
-311 AADFADLLGDLPVEW
+311 AADFADRLGDLPVEW

-359 NDRVKQDCVIRG
+359 NDRVKQEKTIEG
-371 RLFYEGETSA
+371 KLIFEGETPSPSA
-381 PTASPTPTASP
+381 L
-392 APTASPT
+392 PT
-399 VKPTATPV
+399 VEPTATPV
-407 PQSCAVTFVYP
+407 PESCTVTFVYP

-423 SEEEARVTVTVPFGG
+423 SEAESRVTVTVPFGG
-438 SATPPVPDQ
+438 SATPPTPDK

-473 ALTPKTYTIHCRVLD
+473 VLTPKTYTVRCRVLD

-510 AFDLPAGQKVEWDNL
+510 SFDLPDGQKVEWDNL
-525 PEQIT
+525 PDQIT
-530 GDCELVGHVVEIF
+530 GDCEIIGHVVEIR

-552 LDGAVTELGEETV
+552 LDGTVTELGEETV
-565 PYGGSATLPVIEI
+565 PYGGNATLPVIEI
-578 PEGCEVTWSGA
+578 PDGCEVTWSGT

-594 EDTVVTGKLTRRHY
+594 EDTVVTGKLTQRHY

-617 DGNPYFSS
+617 DGNAYYSS

-640 TVPDDCTFAWDEGTR
+640 TVPDDCTFAWDEGTS
-655 FDNVTSDRTLIGR
+655 FENVTSDRKLTGR
-668 LTRKST
+668 LTRKAA

>member
-30 AALLTWRQGGTDAA
+30 AALLTWHQDGMDAA

-50 EYDWRNDPDGLLGQ
+50 EYDWRNDPDGLLSQ
-64 ILTASTEYTRHGE
+64 ILAASTEYTRHGE
-77 QEQPCAVMR
+77 QEEPCAVMR
-86 LRVGGEDAFVESI
+86 LRVGGEDSFVEGI
-99 GETADYARAAKAL
+99 GEVADYARAAKTVCL
-112 CGAASLSVR
+112 AAGLSAQ
-121 EDAALPELLGALGAG
+121 ENDSLPELLKALGA
-136 ETALNAEVNQA
+136 EEPALSTPVTREAWNALISALWQA
-147 AFHALAAGLWTN
+147 APSDE
-159 AQAAQAADGRE
+159 QAA
-170 LLTFQ
+170 LTFEELYA
-175 ALYDALSGSLT
+175 ALTAHLADKAAR
-186 DEGVRQALS
+186 EALS
-195 GYQGEFAAQGQTTVN
+195 GYRAEFEAQGQTTVN

-256 FVDDECIRRLT
+256 FVDDECISRLT
-267 VREGGNV
+267 VREGEDV
-274 ELPELSGVT
+274 ELPQISGVT
-283 WTDDGRNIQADTDIC
+283 WLSSGKNIQSDTDLC
-298 GYSTLRVTYRLTN
+298 GYTTLRVTYRLTN
-311 AADFADLLGDLPVEW
+311 AADFADRLGDLPVEW

-348 KQLRVEWSAGA
+348 KQLRVDWSAGA
-359 NDRVKQDCVIRG
+359 NDRVKQAKTIEG
-371 RLFYEGETSA
+371 KLIFEGETPSPSA
-381 PTASPTPTASP
+381 L
-392 APTASPT
+392 PT
-399 VKPTATPV
+399 VEPTATPV
-407 PQSCAVTFVYP
+407 PESCTVTFVYP

-423 SEEEARVTVTVPFGG
+423 SEAESRVTVTVPFGG
-438 SATPPVPDQ
+438 SATPPTPDK

-473 ALTPKTYTIHCRVLD
+473 VLTPKTYTVRCRVLD

-510 AFDLPAGQKVEWDNL
+510 SFDLPDGQKIEWDNL
-525 PEQIT
+525 PDQIA
-530 GDCELVGHVVEIF
+530 GDCEIIGHVVEIR

-552 LDGAVTELGEETV
+552 LDGTVTELGEETV
-565 PYGGSATLPVIEI
+565 PYGGNATLPVIEI
-578 PEGCEVTWSGA
+578 PDGCEVTWSGT

-594 EDTVVTGKLTRRHY
+594 EDTVVTGKLTQRHY

-617 DGNPYFSS
+617 DGNAYYSS

-640 TVPDDCTFAWDEGTR
+640 TVPDDCTFAWDEGTS
-655 FDNVTSDRTLIGR
+655 FENVTSDRKLTGR
-668 LTRKST
+668 LTRKSA

>member
-9 LLLAAL
+9 LLLAAFL
-15 VALTA
+15 ALAA
-20 FPASAEQVRG
+20 FPASAEQVKG
-30 AALLTWRQGGTDAA
+30 AALLTWHQDGMDAA

-50 EYDWRNDPDGLLGQ
+50 EYDWRSDPDGLLSQ
-64 ILTASTEYTRHGE
+64 ILAASTVYTRHGE
-77 QEQPCAVMR
+77 QEEPCAVMR
-86 LRVGGEDAFVESI
+86 LRVGGEDSFVEGI
-99 GETADYARAAKAL
+99 GEVADYARAAKTVCL
-112 CGAASLSVR
+112 AAGLSAQ
-121 EDAALPELLGALGAG
+121 ENDSLPELLKALGA
-136 ETALNAEVNQA
+136 EEPALSTPVTREAWNALISALWQA
-147 AFHALAAGLWTN
+147 APSDE
-159 AQAAQAADGRE
+159 QAA
-170 LLTFQ
+170 LTFEELYA
-175 ALYDALSGSLT
+175 ALTAHLADKAAR
-186 DEGVRQALS
+186 EALS
-195 GYQGEFAAQGQTTVN
+195 GYRAEFEAQGQTTVN

-245 RGEQPEYAVRL
+245 RGEQPEYTVRL
-256 FVDDECIRRLT
+256 FVDDECISRLT
-267 VREGGNV
+267 VREGEDV
-274 ELPELSGVT
+274 ELPQISGVT
-283 WTDDGRNIQADTDIC
+283 WLSSGKNIQSDIDLC
-298 GYSTLRVTYRLTN
+298 GYTTLRVTYRLTN
-311 AADFADLLGDLPVEW
+311 AADFADRLGDLPVEW

-359 NDRVKQDCVIRG
+359 NDRVKQEKTIEG
-371 RLFYEGETSA
+371 KLIFEGETPSPSA
-381 PTASPTPTASP
+381 L
-392 APTASPT
+392 PT
-399 VKPTATPV
+399 VEPTATPV
-407 PQSCAVTFVYP
+407 PESCTVTFVYP

-423 SEEEARVTVTVPFGG
+423 SEAESRVTVTVPFGG
-438 SATPPVPDQ
+438 SATPPTPDK

-473 ALTPKTYTIHCRVLD
+473 VLTPKTYTVRCRVLD

-510 AFDLPAGQKVEWDNL
+510 SFDLPDGQKIEWDNL
-525 PEQIT
+525 PDQIT
-530 GDCELVGHVVEIF
+530 GDCEIIGHVVEIR

-552 LDGAVTELGEETV
+552 LDGTVTELGEETV
-565 PYGGSATLPVIEI
+565 PYGGNATLPVIEI
-578 PEGCEVTWSGA
+578 PDGCEVTWSGT

-594 EDTVVTGKLTRRHY
+594 EDTVVTGKLTQRHY

-617 DGNPYFSS
+617 DGNVYYSS

-640 TVPDDCTFAWDEGTR
+640 TVPDDCTFAWDEGTS
-655 FDNVTSDRTLIGR
+655 FENVTSDRTLTGR
-668 LTRKST
+668 LTRKAA

>member
-15 VALTA
+15 VAFAA

-30 AALLTWRQGGTDAA
+30 AALLTWHQDGMDAA

-50 EYDWRNDPDGLLGQ
+50 EYDWRNDPDGLLSQ
-64 ILTASTEYTRHGE
+64 ILAASTEYTRHGE

-86 LRVGGEDAFVESI
+86 LRVGGEDAFVEGI
-99 GETADYARAAKAL
+99 GETADYARAAKTVCL
-112 CGAASLSVR
+112 AAGLSAQ
-121 EDAALPELLGALGAG
+121 ENDSLPELLKALGA
-136 ETALNAEVNQA
+136 EEPALSTPVTREAWNALISALWQA
-147 AFHALAAGLWTN
+147 APSDE
-159 AQAAQAADGRE
+159 QAA
-170 LLTFQ
+170 LTFEELYA
-175 ALYDALSGSLT
+175 ALTAHLADKAAR
-186 DEGVRQALS
+186 EALS
-195 GYQGEFAAQGQTTVN
+195 GYRAEFEAQGQTTVN

-233 FGAGETNRRLIL
+233 FGAGESSHRLIL
-245 RGEQPEYAVRL
+245 RDEQPEYTVRL
-256 FVDDECIRRLT
+256 FVDDECISRLT
-267 VREGGNV
+267 VREGEDV
-274 ELPELSGVT
+274 ELPQISGVT
-283 WTDDGRNIQADTDIC
+283 WLSSGKNIQSDTDLC
-298 GYSTLRVTYRLTN
+298 GYTTLRVTYRLTN
-311 AADFADLLGDLPVEW
+311 AADFADRLGDLPVEW

-359 NDRVKQDCVIRG
+359 NDRVKQEKTIEG
-371 RLFYEGETSA
+371 KLIFEGETPSPSA
-381 PTASPTPTASP
+381 L
-392 APTASPT
+392 PT
-399 VKPTATPV
+399 VEPTATPV
-407 PQSCAVTFVYP
+407 PESCTVTFVYP

-423 SEEEARVTVTVPFGG
+423 SEAESRVTVTVPFGG
-438 SATPPVPDQ
+438 SATPPTPDK

-461 WENVTADVTIEG
+461 WENMTADVTIEG
-473 ALTPKTYTIHCRVLD
+473 VLTPKTYTVRCRVLD

-510 AFDLPAGQKVEWDNL
+510 SFDLPDGQKVEWDNL
-525 PEQIT
+525 PDQIT
-530 GDCELVGHVVEIF
+530 GDCEIIGHVVEIR

-552 LDGAVTELGEETV
+552 LDGTVTELGEETV
-565 PYGGSATLPVIEI
+565 PYGGNATLPVIEI
-578 PEGCEVTWSGA
+578 PDGCEVTWSGT

-594 EDTVVTGKLTRRHY
+594 EDTVVTGKLTQRHY

-617 DGNPYFSS
+617 DGNAYYSS

-640 TVPDDCTFAWDEGTR
+640 TVPDDCTFAWDEGTS
-655 FDNVTSDRTLIGR
+655 FENVTSDRKLTGR
-668 LTRKST
+668 LTRKAA

>member
-30 AALLTWRQGGTDAA
+30 AALLTWHQDGMDAA

-64 ILTASTEYTRHGE
+64 ILAASTEYTRHGE

-86 LRVGGEDAFVESI
+86 LRVGGEDAFVEGI
-99 GETADYARAAKAL
+99 GETADYARAAKTVCL
-112 CGAASLSVR
+112 AAGLSAQ
-121 EDAALPELLGALGAG
+121 ENDSLPELLKALGA
-136 ETALNAEVNQA
+136 EEPALSTPVTREAWNALISALWQA
-147 AFHALAAGLWTN
+147 APSDE
-159 AQAAQAADGRE
+159 QAA
-170 LLTFQ
+170 LTFEELYA
-175 ALYDALSGSLT
+175 ALTAHLADKAAR
-186 DEGVRQALS
+186 EALS
-195 GYQGEFAAQGQTTVN
+195 GYRAEFEAQGQTTVN

-233 FGAGETNRRLIL
+233 FGAGESSHRLIL
-245 RGEQPEYAVRL
+245 RDEQPEYTVRL
-256 FVDDECIRRLT
+256 FVDDECISRLT
-267 VREGGNV
+267 VREGEDV
-274 ELPELSGVT
+274 ELPQISGVT
-283 WTDDGRNIQADTDIC
+283 WLSSGKNIQSDTDLC
-298 GYSTLRVTYRLTN
+298 GYTTLRVTYRLTN
-311 AADFADLLGDLPVEW
+311 AADFADRLGDLPVEW

-359 NDRVKQDCVIRG
+359 NDRVKQEKTIEG
-371 RLFYEGETSA
+371 KLIFEGETPSPSA
-381 PTASPTPTASP
+381 L
-392 APTASPT
+392 PT
-399 VKPTATPV
+399 VEPTATPV
-407 PQSCAVTFVYP
+407 PESCTVTFVYP

-423 SEEEARVTVTVPFGG
+423 SEAESRVTVTVPFGG
-438 SATPPVPDQ
+438 SATPPTPDK

-473 ALTPKTYTIHCRVLD
+473 VLTPKTYTVRCRVLD

-510 AFDLPAGQKVEWDNL
+510 SFDLPDGQKVEWDNL
-525 PEQIT
+525 PDQIT
-530 GDCELVGHVVEIF
+530 GDCEIIGHVVEIR

-552 LDGAVTELGEETV
+552 LDGTVTELGEETV
-565 PYGGSATLPVIEI
+565 PYGGNATLPVIEI
-578 PEGCEVTWSGA
+578 PDGCEVTWSGT

-594 EDTVVTGKLTRRHY
+594 EDTVVTGKLTQRHY

-617 DGNPYFSS
+617 DGNAYYSS

-640 TVPDDCTFAWDEGTR
+640 TVPDDCTFAWDEGTS
-655 FDNVTSDRTLIGR
+655 FENVTSDRKLTGR
-668 LTRKST
+668 LTRKAA

>member
-30 AALLTWRQGGTDAA
+30 AALLTWHQDGMDAA

-77 QEQPCAVMR
+77 QEEPCAVMR
-86 LRVGGEDAFVESI
+86 LRVGGEDSFVEGI
-99 GETADYARAAKAL
+99 GEVADYARAAKTVCL
-112 CGAASLSVR
+112 AAGLSAQ
-121 EDAALPELLGALGAG
+121 ENDSLPELLKALGA
-136 ETALNAEVNQA
+136 EEPALSTPVTREAWNALISALWQA
-147 AFHALAAGLWTN
+147 APSDE
-159 AQAAQAADGRE
+159 QAA
-170 LLTFQ
+170 LTFEELYA
-175 ALYDALSGSLT
+175 ALTAHLADKAAR
-186 DEGVRQALS
+186 EALS
-195 GYQGEFAAQGQTTVN
+195 GYRAEFEAQAQTTVN

-233 FGAGETNRRLIL
+233 FGAGESSHRLIL
-245 RGEQPEYAVRL
+245 RDEQPEYTVRL
-256 FVDDECIRRLT
+256 FVDDECISRLT
-267 VREGGNV
+267 VREGEDV
-274 ELPELSGVT
+274 ELPQISGVT
-283 WTDDGRNIQADTDIC
+283 WLSSGKNIQSDTDLC
-298 GYSTLRVTYRLTN
+298 GYTTLRVTYRLTN
-311 AADFADLLGDLPVEW
+311 AADFADRLGDLPVEW

-359 NDRVKQDCVIRG
+359 NDRVKQEKTIEG
-371 RLFYEGETSA
+371 KLIFEGETPSPSA
-381 PTASPTPTASP
+381 L
-392 APTASPT
+392 PT
-399 VKPTATPV
+399 VEPTATPV
-407 PQSCAVTFVYP
+407 PESCTVTFVYP

-423 SEEEARVTVTVPFGG
+423 SEAESRVTVTVPFGG
-438 SATPPVPDQ
+438 SATPPTPDK

-473 ALTPKTYTIHCRVLD
+473 VLTPKTYTVRCRVLD

-510 AFDLPAGQKVEWDNL
+510 SFDLPDGQKVEWDNL
-525 PEQIT
+525 PDQIT
-530 GDCELVGHVVEIF
+530 GDCEIIGHVVEIR

-552 LDGAVTELGEETV
+552 LDGTVTELGEETV
-565 PYGGSATLPVIEI
+565 PYGGNATLPVIEI
-578 PEGCEVTWSGA
+578 PDGCEVTWSGT

-594 EDTVVTGKLTRRHY
+594 EDTVVTGKLTQRHY

-617 DGNPYFSS
+617 DGNAYYSS

-640 TVPDDCTFAWDEGTR
+640 TVPDDCTFAWDEGTS
-655 FDNVTSDRTLIGR
+655 FENVTSDRKLTGR
-668 LTRKST
+668 LTRKAA

>member
-15 VALTA
+15 VALAA

-30 AALLTWRQGGTDAA
+30 AALLTWHQDGMDAA

-50 EYDWRNDPDGLLGQ
+50 EYDWRNDPDGLLSQ
-64 ILTASTEYTRHGE
+64 ILAASTEYTRHGE

-99 GETADYARAAKAL
+99 GETADYARAAKTVCL
-112 CGAASLSVR
+112 AAGLSAQ
-121 EDAALPELLGALGAG
+121 ENDSLPELLKALGA
-136 ETALNAEVNQA
+136 EEPALSTPVTREAWNALISALWQA
-147 AFHALAAGLWTN
+147 APSDE
-159 AQAAQAADGRE
+159 QAA
-170 LLTFQ
+170 LTFEELYA
-175 ALYDALSGSLT
+175 ALTAHLADKAAR
-186 DEGVRQALS
+186 EALS
-195 GYQGEFAAQGQTTVN
+195 GYRAEFEAQAQTTVN

-227 SYPYLL
+227 ACPYLL
-233 FGAGETNRRLIL
+233 FGAGESSHRLIL
-245 RGEQPEYAVRL
+245 RDEQPEYTVRL
-256 FVDDECIRRLT
+256 FVDDECISRLT
-267 VREGGNV
+267 VREGEDV
-274 ELPELSGVT
+274 ELPQISGVT
-283 WTDDGRNIQADTDIC
+283 WLSSGKNIQSDTDLC
-298 GYSTLRVTYRLTN
+298 GYTTLRVTYRLTN
-311 AADFADLLGDLPVEW
+311 AADFADRLGDLPVEW

-359 NDRVKQDCVIRG
+359 NDRVKQEKTIEG
-371 RLFYEGETSA
+371 KLIFEGETPSPSA
-381 PTASPTPTASP
+381 L
-392 APTASPT
+392 PT
-399 VKPTATPV
+399 VEPTATPV
-407 PQSCAVTFVYP
+407 PESCTVTFVYP

-423 SEEEARVTVTVPFGG
+423 SEAESRVTVTVPFGG
-438 SATPPVPDQ
+438 SATPPTPDK

-473 ALTPKTYTIHCRVLD
+473 VLTPKTYTVRCRVLD

-510 AFDLPAGQKVEWDNL
+510 SFDLPDGQKVEWDNL
-525 PEQIT
+525 PDQIT
-530 GDCELVGHVVEIF
+530 GDCEIIGHVVEIR

-552 LDGAVTELGEETV
+552 LDGTVTELGEETV
-565 PYGGSATLPVIEI
+565 PYGGNATLPVIEI
-578 PEGCEVTWSGA
+578 PDGCEVTWSGT

-594 EDTVVTGKLTRRHY
+594 EDTVVTGKLTQRHY

-617 DGNPYFSS
+617 DGNAYYSS

-640 TVPDDCTFAWDEGTR
+640 TVPDDCTFAWDEGTS
-655 FDNVTSDRTLIGR
+655 FENVTSDRKLTGR
-668 LTRKST
+668 LTRKAA

>member
-15 VALTA
+15 VALAA

-30 AALLTWRQGGTDAA
+30 AALLTWHQDGMDAA

-64 ILTASTEYTRHGE
+64 ILAASTEYTRHGE
-77 QEQPCAVMR
+77 QEEPCAVMR

-99 GETADYARAAKAL
+99 GETADYARAAKTVCL
-112 CGAASLSVR
+112 AAGLSAQ
-121 EDAALPELLGALGAG
+121 ENDSLPELLKALGA
-136 ETALNAEVNQA
+136 EEPALSTPVTREAWNALISALWQA
-147 AFHALAAGLWTN
+147 APSDE
-159 AQAAQAADGRE
+159 QAA
-170 LLTFQ
+170 LTFEELYA
-175 ALYDALSGSLT
+175 ALTAHLADKAAR
-186 DEGVRQALS
+186 EALS
-195 GYQGEFAAQGQTTVN
+195 GYRAEFEAQGQTTVN

-233 FGAGETNRRLIL
+233 FGAGESSHRLIL
-245 RGEQPEYAVRL
+245 RDEQPEYTVRL
-256 FVDDECIRRLT
+256 FVDDECISRLT
-267 VREGGNV
+267 VREGEDV
-274 ELPELSGVT
+274 ELPQISGVT
-283 WTDDGRNIQADTDIC
+283 WLSSGKNIQSDTDLC
-298 GYSTLRVTYRLTN
+298 GYTTLRVTYRLTN
-311 AADFADLLGDLPVEW
+311 AADFADRLGDLPVEW

-359 NDRVKQDCVIRG
+359 NDRVKQEKTIEG
-371 RLFYEGETSA
+371 KLIFEGETPSPSA
-381 PTASPTPTASP
+381 L
-392 APTASPT
+392 PT
-399 VKPTATPV
+399 VEPTATPV
-407 PQSCAVTFVYP
+407 PESCTVTFVYP

-423 SEEEARVTVTVPFGG
+423 SEAESRVTVTVPFGG
-438 SATPPVPDQ
+438 SATPPTPDK

-473 ALTPKTYTIHCRVLD
+473 VLTPKTYTVRCRVLD

-510 AFDLPAGQKVEWDNL
+510 SFDLPDGQKVEWDNL
-525 PEQIT
+525 PDQIT
-530 GDCELVGHVVEIF
+530 GDCEIIGHVVEIR

-552 LDGAVTELGEETV
+552 LDGTVTELGEETV
-565 PYGGSATLPVIEI
+565 PYGGNATLPVIEI
-578 PEGCEVTWSGA
+578 PDGCEVTWSGT

-594 EDTVVTGKLTRRHY
+594 EDTVVTGKLTQRHY

-617 DGNPYFSS
+617 DGNAYYSS

-640 TVPDDCTFAWDEGTR
+640 TVPDDCTFAWDEGTS
-655 FDNVTSDRTLIGR
+655 FENVTSDRKLTGR
-668 LTRKST
+668 LTRKAA

>member
-15 VALTA
+15 VAFAA

-30 AALLTWRQGGTDAA
+30 AALLTWHQDGMDAA

-50 EYDWRNDPDGLLGQ
+50 EYDWRNDPDGLLSQ
-64 ILTASTEYTRHGE
+64 ILAASTEYTRHGE

-99 GETADYARAAKAL
+99 GEVADYARAAKTVCL
-112 CGAASLSVR
+112 AAGLSAQ
-121 EDAALPELLGALGAG
+121 ENDSLPELLKALGA
-136 ETALNAEVNQA
+136 EEPALSTPVTREAWNALISALWQA
-147 AFHALAAGLWTN
+147 APSDE
-159 AQAAQAADGRE
+159 QAA
-170 LLTFQ
+170 LTFEELYA
-175 ALYDALSGSLT
+175 ALTAHLADKAAR
-186 DEGVRQALS
+186 EALS
-195 GYQGEFAAQGQTTVN
+195 GYRAEFEAQGQTTVN

-233 FGAGETNRRLIL
+233 FGAGESSHRLIL
-245 RGEQPEYAVRL
+245 RDEQPEYTVRL
-256 FVDDECIRRLT
+256 FVDDECISRLT
-267 VREGGNV
+267 VREGEDV
-274 ELPELSGVT
+274 ELPQISGVT
-283 WTDDGRNIQADTDIC
+283 WLSSGKNIQSDTDLC
-298 GYSTLRVTYRLTN
+298 GYTTLRVTYRLTN
-311 AADFADLLGDLPVEW
+311 AADFADRLGDLPVEW

-359 NDRVKQDCVIRG
+359 NDRVKQEKTIEG
-371 RLFYEGETSA
+371 KLIFEGETPSPSA
-381 PTASPTPTASP
+381 L
-392 APTASPT
+392 PT
-399 VKPTATPV
+399 VEPTATPV
-407 PQSCAVTFVYP
+407 PESCTVTFVYP

-423 SEEEARVTVTVPFGG
+423 SEAESRVTVTVPFGG
-438 SATPPVPDQ
+438 SATPPTPDK

-473 ALTPKTYTIHCRVLD
+473 VLTPKTYTVRCRVLD

-510 AFDLPAGQKVEWDNL
+510 SFDLPDGQKVEWDNL
-525 PEQIT
+525 PDQIT
-530 GDCELVGHVVEIF
+530 GDCEIIGHVVEIR

-552 LDGAVTELGEETV
+552 LDGTVTELGEETV
-565 PYGGSATLPVIEI
+565 PYGGNATLPVIEI
-578 PEGCEVTWSGA
+578 PDGCEVTWSGT

-594 EDTVVTGKLTRRHY
+594 EDTVVTGKLTQRHY

-617 DGNPYFSS
+617 DGNAYYSS

-640 TVPDDCTFAWDEGTR
+640 TVPDDCTFAWDEGTS
-655 FDNVTSDRTLIGR
+655 FENVTSDRKLTGR
-668 LTRKST
+668 LTRKAA

>member
-15 VALTA
+15 LALAA
-20 FPASAEQVRG
+20 FPASAEQVKG
-30 AALLTWRQGGTDAA
+30 AALLTWHQDGMDAA

-50 EYDWRNDPDGLLGQ
+50 EYDWRNDPDGLLSQ
-64 ILTASTEYTRHGE
+64 ILAASTVYTRHGE
-77 QEQPCAVMR
+77 QEEPCAVMR
-86 LRVGGEDAFVESI
+86 LRVGGEDSFVEGI
-99 GETADYARAAKAL
+99 GEVADYARAAKTVCL
-112 CGAASLSVR
+112 AAGLSAQ
-121 EDAALPELLGALGAG
+121 ENDSLPELLKALGA
-136 ETALNAEVNQA
+136 EEPALSTPVTREAWNALISALWQA
-147 AFHALAAGLWTN
+147 APSDE
-159 AQAAQAADGRE
+159 QAA
-170 LLTFQ
+170 LTFEELYA
-175 ALYDALSGSLT
+175 ALTAHLADKAAR
-186 DEGVRQALS
+186 EALS
-195 GYQGEFAAQGQTTVN
+195 GYRAEFEAQGQTTVN

-256 FVDDECIRRLT
+256 FVDDECISRLT
-267 VREGGNV
+267 VREGEDV
-274 ELPELSGVT
+274 ELPQISGVT
-283 WTDDGRNIQADTDIC
+283 WLSSGKNIQSDTDLC
-298 GYSTLRVTYRLTN
+298 GYTTLRVTYRLTN
-311 AADFADLLGDLPVEW
+311 AADFADRLGDLPVEW

-359 NDRVKQDCVIRG
+359 NDRVKQEKTIEG
-371 RLFYEGETSA
+371 KLIFEGETPSPSA
-381 PTASPTPTASP
+381 L
-392 APTASPT
+392 PT
-399 VKPTATPV
+399 VEPTATPV
-407 PQSCAVTFVYP
+407 PESCTVTFVYP

-423 SEEEARVTVTVPFGG
+423 SEAESRVTVTVPFGG
-438 SATPPVPDQ
+438 SATPPTPDK

-473 ALTPKTYTIHCRVLD
+473 VLTPKTYTVRCRVLD

-510 AFDLPAGQKVEWDNL
+510 SFDLPDGQKVEWDNL
-525 PEQIT
+525 PDQIT
-530 GDCELVGHVVEIF
+530 GDCEIIGHVVEIR

-552 LDGAVTELGEETV
+552 LDGTVTELGEETV
-565 PYGGSATLPVIEI
+565 PYGGNATLPVIEI
-578 PEGCEVTWSGA
+578 PDGCEVTWSGT

-594 EDTVVTGKLTRRHY
+594 EDTVVTGKLTQRHY

-617 DGNPYFSS
+617 DGNVYYSS

-640 TVPDDCTFAWDEGTR
+640 TVPDDCTFAWDEGTS
-655 FDNVTSDRTLIGR
+655 FENVTSDRTLTGR
-668 LTRKST
+668 LTRKAA

>member
-30 AALLTWRQGGTDAA
+30 AALLTWHQDGMDAA

-50 EYDWRNDPDGLLGQ
+50 EYDWRNDPDGLLSQ
-64 ILTASTEYTRHGE
+64 ILAASTVYTRHGE
-77 QEQPCAVMR
+77 QEEPCAVMR

-99 GETADYARAAKAL
+99 GETADYARAAKTVCL
-112 CGAASLSVR
+112 AAGLSAQ
-121 EDAALPELLGALGAG
+121 ENDSLPELLKALGA
-136 ETALNAEVNQA
+136 EEPALSTPVTREAWNALISALWQA
-147 AFHALAAGLWTN
+147 APSDE
-159 AQAAQAADGRE
+159 QAA
-170 LLTFQ
+170 LTFEELYA
-175 ALYDALSGSLT
+175 ALTAHLADKAAR
-186 DEGVRQALS
+186 EALS
-195 GYQGEFAAQGQTTVN
+195 GYRAEFEAQAQTTVN

-233 FGAGETNRRLIL
+233 FGAGESSHRLIL
-245 RGEQPEYAVRL
+245 RDEQPEYTVRL
-256 FVDDECIRRLT
+256 FVDDECISRLT
-267 VREGGNV
+267 VREGEDV
-274 ELPELSGVT
+274 ELPQISGVT
-283 WTDDGRNIQADTDIC
+283 WLSSGKNIQSDTDLC
-298 GYSTLRVTYRLTN
+298 GYTTLRVTYRLTN
-311 AADFADLLGDLPVEW
+311 AADFADRLGDLPVEW

-359 NDRVKQDCVIRG
+359 NDRVKQEKTIEG
-371 RLFYEGETSA
+371 KLIFEGETPSPSA
-381 PTASPTPTASP
+381 L
-392 APTASPT
+392 PT
-399 VKPTATPV
+399 VEPTATPV
-407 PQSCAVTFVYP
+407 PESCTVTFVYP

-423 SEEEARVTVTVPFGG
+423 SEAESRVTVTVPFGG
-438 SATPPVPDQ
+438 SATPPTPDK

-473 ALTPKTYTIHCRVLD
+473 VLTPKTYTVRCRVLD

-510 AFDLPAGQKVEWDNL
+510 SFDLPDGQKVEWDNL
-525 PEQIT
+525 PDQIT
-530 GDCELVGHVVEIF
+530 GDCEIIGHVVEIR

-552 LDGAVTELGEETV
+552 LDGTVTELGEETV
-565 PYGGSATLPVIEI
+565 PYGGNATLPVIEI
-578 PEGCEVTWSGA
+578 PDGCEVTWSGT

-594 EDTVVTGKLTRRHY
+594 EDTVVTGKLTQRHY

-617 DGNPYFSS
+617 DGNAYYSS

-640 TVPDDCTFAWDEGTR
+640 TVPDDCTFAWDEGTS
-655 FDNVTSDRTLIGR
+655 FENVTSDRKLTGR
-668 LTRKST
+668 LTRKAA

>member
-15 VALTA
+15 LALAA
-20 FPASAEQVRG
+20 FPASAEQVKG
-30 AALLTWRQGGTDAA
+30 AALLTWHQDGMDAA

-50 EYDWRNDPDGLLGQ
+50 EYDWRNDPDGLLSQ

-77 QEQPCAVMR
+77 QEEPCAVMR
-86 LRVGGEDAFVESI
+86 LRVGGEDSFVEGI
-99 GETADYARAAKAL
+99 GEVADYARAAKTVCL
-112 CGAASLSVR
+112 AAGLSAQ
-121 EDAALPELLGALGAG
+121 ENDSLPELLKALGA
-136 ETALNAEVNQA
+136 EEPALSTPVTREAWNALISALWQA
-147 AFHALAAGLWTN
+147 APSDE
-159 AQAAQAADGRE
+159 QAA
-170 LLTFQ
+170 LTFEELYA
-175 ALYDALSGSLT
+175 ALTAHLADKAAR
-186 DEGVRQALS
+186 EALS
-195 GYQGEFAAQGQTTVN
+195 GYRAEFEAQGQTTVN

-215 CVLSEALSPSGE
+215 CVLNEALSPSGE

-256 FVDDECIRRLT
+256 FVDDECISRLT
-267 VREGGNV
+267 VREGEDV
-274 ELPELSGVT
+274 ELPQISGVT
-283 WTDDGRNIQADTDIC
+283 WLSSGKNIQSDTDLC
-298 GYSTLRVTYRLTN
+298 GYTTLRVTYRLTN
-311 AADFADLLGDLPVEW
+311 AADFADRLGDLPVEW

-359 NDRVKQDCVIRG
+359 NDRVKQEKTIEG
-371 RLFYEGETSA
+371 KLIFEGETPSPSA
-381 PTASPTPTASP
+381 L
-392 APTASPT
+392 PT
-399 VKPTATPV
+399 VEPTATPV
-407 PQSCAVTFVYP
+407 PESCTVTFVYP

-423 SEEEARVTVTVPFGG
+423 SEAESRVTVTVPFGG
-438 SATPPVPDQ
+438 SATPPTPDK

-473 ALTPKTYTIHCRVLD
+473 VLTPKTYTVRCRVLD

-510 AFDLPAGQKVEWDNL
+510 SFDLPDGQKIEWDNL
-525 PEQIT
+525 PDQIA
-530 GDCELVGHVVEIF
+530 GDCEIIGHVVEIR

-552 LDGAVTELGEETV
+552 LDGTVTELGEETV
-565 PYGGSATLPVIEI
+565 PYGGNATLPVIEI
-578 PEGCEVTWSGA
+578 PDGCEVTWSGT

-594 EDTVVTGKLTRRHY
+594 EDTVVTGKLTQRHY

-617 DGNPYFSS
+617 DGNVYYSS

-640 TVPDDCTFAWDEGTR
+640 TVPDDCTFAWDEGTS
-655 FDNVTSDRTLIGR
+655 FENVTSDRTLTGR
-668 LTRKST
+668 LTRKAA

>member
-15 VALTA
+15 LALTA

-30 AALLTWRQGGTDAA
+30 AALLTWHQDGMDAA

-50 EYDWRNDPDGLLGQ
+50 EYDWRNDPDGLLSQ
-64 ILTASTEYTRHGE
+64 ILAASTVYTRHGE
-77 QEQPCAVMR
+77 QEEPCAVMR
-86 LRVGGEDAFVESI
+86 LRVGGEDSFVEGI
-99 GETADYARAAKAL
+99 GEVADYARAAKTVCL
-112 CGAASLSVR
+112 AAGLSAQ
-121 EDAALPELLGALGAG
+121 ENDSLPELLKALGA
-136 ETALNAEVNQA
+136 EEPALSTPVTREAWNALISALWQA
-147 AFHALAAGLWTN
+147 APSDE
-159 AQAAQAADGRE
+159 QAA
-170 LLTFQ
+170 LTFEELYA
-175 ALYDALSGSLT
+175 ALTAHLADKAAR
-186 DEGVRQALS
+186 EALS
-195 GYQGEFAAQGQTTVN
+195 GYRAEFEAQGQTTVN

-245 RGEQPEYAVRL
+245 RGEQPEYTVRL
-256 FVDDECIRRLT
+256 FVDDECISRLT
-267 VREGGNV
+267 VREGEDV
-274 ELPELSGVT
+274 ELPQISGVT
-283 WTDDGRNIQADTDIC
+283 WLSSGKNIQSDTDLC
-298 GYSTLRVTYRLTN
+298 GYTTLRVTYRLTN
-311 AADFADLLGDLPVEW
+311 AADFADRLGDLPVEW

-359 NDRVKQDCVIRG
+359 NDRVKQEKTIEG
-371 RLFYEGETSA
+371 KLIFEGETPSPSA
-381 PTASPTPTASP
+381 L
-392 APTASPT
+392 PT
-399 VKPTATPV
+399 VEPTATPV
-407 PQSCAVTFVYP
+407 PENCTVTFVYP

-423 SEEEARVTVTVPFGG
+423 SEAESRVTVTVPFGG
-438 SATPPVPDQ
+438 SATPPTPDK

-473 ALTPKTYTIHCRVLD
+473 VLTPKTYNVRCRVLD

-510 AFDLPAGQKVEWDNL
+510 SFDLPDGQKIEWDNL
-525 PEQIT
+525 PDQIT
-530 GDCELVGHVVEIF
+530 GDCEIIGHVVEIR

-552 LDGAVTELGEETV
+552 LDGTVTELGEETV
-565 PYGGSATLPVIEI
+565 PYGGNATLPVIEI
-578 PEGCEVTWSGA
+578 PDGCEVTWSGT

-594 EDTVVTGKLTRRHY
+594 EDTVVTGKLTQRHY

-617 DGNPYFSS
+617 DGNVYYSS

-640 TVPDDCTFAWDEGTR
+640 TVPDDCTFAWDEGTS
-655 FDNVTSDRTLIGR
+655 FENVTSDRTLTGR
-668 LTRKST
+668 LTRKAA